1 MINYTEFLAAA
12 IETQGSIEE
21 YRLAEAFDLMD
32 VDDSGYISRE
42 NLKHILG
49 DHTDERYIDQ
59 LIAEADFKRDGRISY
74 DEFLQVFSQ
83 QKHDNIYAI
92 YEGAESEG
100 FRKRT
105 ESGLSADEV
114 LKTHGIM
121 SSIRKRANSA
131 SNIVGSVGRSPS
143 RNSSSNTVGSLGRS
157 PHRNSASNLVSSVAR
172 SPSRKHYK
180 KEQSG

>member
-1 MINYTEFLAAA
+1 LAAA
-12 IETQGSIEE
+12 IETQGTIEE

-92 YEGAESEG
+92 YEGAEG
-100 FRKRT
+100 FGKRT
-105 ESGLSADEV
+105 ESTLSADEV
-114 LKTHGIM
+114 LKTHGLM
-121 SSIRKRANSA
+121 SSLRKRVNSA
-131 SNIVGSVGRSPS
+131 SNLVGSVGRSPNRNSSSNLAGSVGRSPS
-143 RNSSSNTVGSLGRS
+143 RKHNKSESVG
-157 PHRNSASNLVSSVAR
+157 
-172 SPSRKHYK
+172 
-180 KEQSG
+180 

>member
-1 MINYTEFLAAA
+1 VINYTEFLAAA
-12 IETQGSIEE
+12 IETQGTIEE

-74 DEFLQVFSQ
+74 EEFLQVFSQ

-92 YEGAESEG
+92 YEGADSEG

-105 ESGLSADEV
+105 ESMLSADEV
-114 LKTHGIM
+114 LKTHGFM
-121 SSIRKRANSA
+121 TSLRKRANSA
-131 SNIVGSVGRSPS
+131 NLVGSVGRSPS
-143 RNSSSNTVGSLGRS
+143 RNSSSNLVGSVARS
-157 PHRNSASNLVSSVAR
+157 PHRNSSPNLVGSVGR